1 MPRFVARDEKIE
13 KRKKQKR
20 NLTRVA
26 GGLIDSTKNLPSEY
40 KLCVTFKCKMNQTAA
55 GAG

>member
-1 MPRFVARDEKIE
+1 MPNLKCVYSFGHYRLKEHMPRFVARDEKIE

-26 GGLIDSTKNLPSEY
+26 GGLIDSTKKPI
-40 KLCVTFKCKMNQTAA
+40 K
-55 GAG
+55 